1 VIIPI
6 VVSLFMQCPA
16 LSHLYARCSRFLF
29 SELNIYPKPLEYVFM
44 GLRAG
49 IYGGSGYAGAELVR
63 LLAGHPEV
71 GALGVSSRG
80 YAGRGISEVYP
91 QLAVEGAYVEPEEID
106 ASSLDA
112 AFVAYGHGESA
123 EAVKGLLEAGARLV
137 VDLSADF
144 RLSDVGVY
152 EEWYGEHPAPA
163 LLGEAHYG
171 LPEVF
176 GAPGGRL
183 VANPGC
189 YPTAAILA
197 LAPVVRRVAV
207 RSVTVNALSGVSGA
221 GAKPS
226 VKTHF
231 VTVNESVSAY
241 GISNG
246 SPRHRHTPEI
256 EMMLRR
262 VGKTPEVTFVPHL
275 LPISRGE
282 LETIVVELEEPE
294 ELPEAGDVLG
304 WYAEDYEGW
313 GFVEAR
319 VEPPHISHVANTNRA
334 RLSAAVDPRAGKLLL
349 FAAVDNLLK
358 GAAGAAVQNMNLALG
373 YPEDLGLEHLK

>member
-1 VIIPI
+1 
-6 VVSLFMQCPA
+6 
-16 LSHLYARCSRFLF
+16 
-29 SELNIYPKPLEYVFM
+29 
-44 GLRAG
+44 
-49 IYGGSGYAGAELVR
+49 
-63 LLAGHPEV
+63 
-71 GALGVSSRG
+71 
-80 YAGRGISEVYP
+80 
-91 QLAVEGAYVEPEEID
+91 LAVEGAYVEPGEID

-112 AFVAYGHGESA
+112 VFVAYGHGESA
-123 EAVKGLLEAGARLV
+123 EAVEGLLGAGARLV

-144 RLSDVGVY
+144 RLADVQVY
-152 EEWYGEHPAPA
+152 EEWYGEHPAPG
-163 LLGEAHYG
+163 LLEEAHYG

-176 GAPGGRL
+176 GAPEGRL

-197 LAPVVRRVAV
+197 LAPVVRRLGAGV

-221 GAKPS
+221 GVKPS

-231 VTVNESVSAY
+231 VTVNESVSPY

-282 LETIVVELEEPE
+282 LETIVVEFEEPGS
-294 ELPEAGDVLG
+294 LPATGDVLG
-304 WYAEDYEGW
+304 WYAEDYGGW

-319 VEPPHISHVANTNRA
+319 EEPPHISHVANTNRA

>member
-1 VIIPI
+1 
-6 VVSLFMQCPA
+6 MGG
-16 LSHLYARCSRFLF
+16 
-29 SELNIYPKPLEYVFM
+29 M
-44 GLRAG
+44 GLKVG

-71 GALGVSSRG
+71 GAMGVSSRG

-91 QLAVEGAYVEPEEID
+91 QLMVEGEFIEPEGMD
-106 ASSLDA
+106 VSGLDV

-123 EAVKGLLEAGARLV
+123 GTVRELLDGGVGLV

-144 RLSDVGVY
+144 RLPEVEVY
-152 EEWYGEHPAPA
+152 NEWYGEHPAPE

-176 GAPGGRL
+176 GASGGRL
-183 VANPGC
+183 IANPGC

-197 LAPVVRRVAV
+197 LAPVVRRLGAEIW
-207 RSVTVNALSGVSGA
+207 SVTINALSGVSGA

-231 VTVNESVSAY
+231 VSVNESVSPY
-241 GISNG
+241 GITGG

-256 EMMLRR
+256 EIMLRR
-262 VGKTPEVTFVPHL
+262 VGETPEVTFVPHL

-282 LETIVVELEEPE
+282 LETIVVELERTED
-294 ELPEAGDVLG
+294 LPGAADVLG

-313 GFVEAR
+313 KFVEAR
-319 VEPPHISHVANTNRA
+319 PEPPHISHIANTNRA
-334 RLSAAVDPRAGKLLL
+334 RISAATDRRAGKLLL
-349 FAAVDNLLK
+349 FSAVDNLLK

-373 YPEDLGLEHLK
+373 MEEDLGLEHLR

>member
-1 VIIPI
+1 
-6 VVSLFMQCPA
+6 
-16 LSHLYARCSRFLF
+16 
-29 SELNIYPKPLEYVFM
+29 M
-44 GLRAG
+44 GGVGLQVG
-49 IYGGSGYAGAELVR
+49 IYGGSGYAGMELVR

-71 GALGVSSRG
+71 GAMGVSSRG
-80 YAGRGISEVYP
+80 YAGRGIGEVYP
-91 QLAVEGAYVEPEEID
+91 QLAVEGEYVEPEEID
-106 ASSLDA
+106 TASLDA
-112 AFVAYGHGESA
+112 AFVAYGHGED
-123 EAVKGLLEAGARLV
+123 AGAELV
-137 VDLSADF
+137 LDLSADF
-144 RLSDVGVY
+144 RLPDVGVY
-152 EEWYGEHPAPA
+152 EEWYGEHPAPG

-176 GAPGGRL
+176 GAPEGRL

-197 LAPVVRRVAV
+197 LAPVVKRRGIS
-207 RSVTVNALSGVSGA
+207 SVTINALSGVSGA

-231 VTVNESVSAY
+231 VTVNESVAPY
-241 GISNG
+241 GIVG
-246 SPRHRHTPEI
+246 GAPRHRHTPEI

-262 VGKTPEVTFVPHL
+262 VGETPEVTFVPHL

-294 ELPEAGDVLG
+294 ELPGAGDVLG

-319 VEPPHISHVANTNRA
+319 EEPPHISHVANTNRA
-334 RLSAAVDPRAGKLLL
+334 RLSAAVDER
-349 FAAVDNLLK
+349 
-358 GAAGAAVQNMNLALG
+358 
-373 YPEDLGLEHLK
+373 

>member
-1 VIIPI
+1 MCGV
-6 VVSLFMQCPA
+6 
-16 LSHLYARCSRFLF
+16 
-29 SELNIYPKPLEYVFM
+29 
-44 GLRAG
+44 GLKVG
-49 IYGGSGYAGAELVR
+49 IYGGGGYAGAEVVR

-71 GALGVSSRG
+71 GTMGVSSRG
-80 YAGRGISEVYP
+80 HAGREIGEVYP
-91 QLAVEGAYVEPEEID
+91 QLGVEGEYVEPEEID
-106 ASSLDA
+106 ASTLDA

-123 EAVKGLLEAGARLV
+123 RVVEGLLGGGARLV
-137 VDLSADF
+137 LDLSADF
-144 RLSDVGVY
+144 RLPDAGVY
-152 EEWYGEHPAPA
+152 EEWYGEHPAPG
-163 LLGEAHYG
+163 LLKEAHYG

-176 GAPGGRL
+176 GAPHGRL

-197 LAPVVRRVAV
+197 LAPVVRRIGETV
-207 RSVTVNALSGVSGA
+207 RSITINALSGVSGA

-226 VKTHF
+226 AKTHF
-231 VTVNESVSAY
+231 VTVNESVSPY
-241 GISNG
+241 GIVSG

-256 EMMLRR
+256 EFMLRR
-262 VGKTPEVTFVPHL
+262 VGDAPEVTFVPHL

-282 LETIVVELEEPE
+282 LETIVVELDE
-294 ELPEAGDVLG
+294 ELPDAGDVLG

-313 GFVEAR
+313 GFIEAR
-319 VEPPHISHVANTNRA
+319 PEPPHISHVANTNRA
-334 RLSAAVDPRAGKLLL
+334 RLSAAVDRRAGKILL

>member
-1 VIIPI
+1 MCGV
-6 VVSLFMQCPA
+6 
-16 LSHLYARCSRFLF
+16 
-29 SELNIYPKPLEYVFM
+29 
-44 GLRAG
+44 GLKVG

-71 GALGVSSRG
+71 GAMGVSSRG
-80 YAGRGISEVYP
+80 YAGREIGEVYP
-91 QLAVEGAYVEPEEID
+91 HLAVAGEEYVEPEEMD
-106 ASSLDA
+106 PSTLDA
-112 AFVAYGHGESA
+112 AFVAYGHGESGGT
-123 EAVKGLLEAGARLV
+123 VKELLDGGAGV
-137 VDLSADF
+137 VLDLSADF
-144 RLSDVGVY
+144 RLPEVGVY
-152 EEWYGEHPAPA
+152 EEWYGEHPAPE

-176 GAPGGRL
+176 GAPHGRL

-197 LAPVVRRVAV
+197 LAPVVRRMGGMV
-207 RSVTVNALSGVSGA
+207 RSITINALSGVSGA
-221 GAKPS
+221 GARPS

-231 VTVNESVSAY
+231 VTANESVSPY
-241 GISNG
+241 GIVGG

-256 EMMLRR
+256 EIMLRR
-262 VGKTPEVTFVPHL
+262 VGEAPEVTFVPHL

-282 LETIVVELEEPE
+282 LETIVVELDE
-294 ELPEAGDVLG
+294 ELPEAGDILG

-319 VEPPHISHVANTNRA
+319 KEPPHISHVANTNRA
-334 RLSAAVDPRAGKLLL
+334 RLSAAVDRRAGKILL
-349 FAAVDNLLK
+349 FSAVDNLLK

>member
-1 VIIPI
+1 MPI
-6 VVSLFMQCPA
+6 FVSLFIVLRIVASVYPIFKRFIQTVEY
-16 LSHLYARCSRFLF
+16 LSGT
-29 SELNIYPKPLEYVFM
+29 PTM
-44 GLRAG
+44 GVVGLKAG

-71 GALGVSSRG
+71 GAMGVSSRG
-80 YAGRGISEVYP
+80 YAGRAISEVYP
-91 QLAVEGAYVEPEEID
+91 QLGAEGAYVEPEEID
-106 ASSLDA
+106 ASSLDV

-123 EAVKGLLEAGARLV
+123 EAVRGLLEAGARLV

-152 EEWYGEHPAPA
+152 EEWYGEHPAPG

-176 GAPGGRL
+176 GAPEGRL

-207 RSVTVNALSGVSGA
+207 RSVTINALSGVSGA

-231 VTVNESVSAY
+231 VTVNESVSPY
-241 GISNG
+241 GISDG
-246 SPRHRHTPEI
+246 TPRHRHTPEI
-256 EMMLRR
+256 EMMLSR
-262 VGKTPEVTFVPHL
+262 VGETPEVTFVPHL

-282 LETIVVELEEPE
+282 LETIVVELEG

-304 WYAEDYEGW
+304 WYGEDYGAW

-319 VEPPHISHVANTNRA
+319 AEPPHVSHVANTNRA
-334 RLSAAVDPRAGKLLL
+334 RLSAAVDRRAGKLLL

-358 GAAGAAVQNMNLALG
+358 GASGAAVQNMNLALG

>member
-1 VIIPI
+1 MFKRFIQGVEY
-6 VVSLFMQCPA
+6 
-16 LSHLYARCSRFLF
+16 LSESPTM
-29 SELNIYPKPLEYVFM
+29 SGM
-44 GLRAG
+44 GLKVG

-71 GALGVSSRG
+71 GRMEVSSRG

-91 QLAVEGAYVEPEEID
+91 QLAVEGEYVGPEGID

-123 EAVKGLLEAGARLV
+123 VAVEGLLEAGARLV

-144 RLSDVGVY
+144 RLPDVGVY

-163 LLGEAHYG
+163 LLEESHYG

-176 GAPGGRL
+176 GVPEGRL

-197 LAPVVRRVAV
+197 LAPVVRRLGAGI
-207 RSVTVNALSGVSGA
+207 RSVTINALSGVSGA
-221 GAKPS
+221 GAKLS
-226 VKTHF
+226 EKTHF
-231 VTVNESVSAY
+231 VTANESVSPY
-241 GISNG
+241 GILSG

-256 EMMLRR
+256 EMMLHR
-262 VGKTPEVTFVPHL
+262 VGRTPEVTFVPHL

-282 LETIVVELEEPE
+282 LETIVVELEDCA
-294 ELPEAGDVLG
+294 ELPGAGGVLG
-304 WYAEDYEGW
+304 WYAEDYGGW

-319 VEPPHISHVANTNRA
+319 PEPPHISHVANTNRA
-334 RLSAAVDPRAGKLLL
+334 RLSAAVDGRAGKLLL

>member
-1 VIIPI
+1 MFKRIIQR
-6 VVSLFMQCPA
+6 VEY
-16 LSHLYARCSRFLF
+16 LSGS
-29 SELNIYPKPLEYVFM
+29 STMNGV
-44 GLRAG
+44 GLKVG

-71 GALGVSSRG
+71 GGMGVSSRG

-91 QLAVEGAYVEPEEID
+91 QLAVEGEYVEPGEID

-123 EAVKGLLEAGARLV
+123 AAVEGLLEAGARLV

-144 RLSDVGVY
+144 RLPDVEVY
-152 EEWYGEHPAPA
+152 EEWYGEHRAPA
-163 LLGEAHYG
+163 LLKESHYG

-176 GAPGGRL
+176 GVPEGRL

-197 LAPVVRRVAV
+197 LAPVVRRLGV

-231 VTVNESVSAY
+231 VTVNESVSPY
-241 GISNG
+241 GIVSG
-246 SPRHRHTPEI
+246 TPRHRHTPEI

-262 VGKTPEVTFVPHL
+262 VGETPDVTFVPHL

-282 LETIVVELEEPE
+282 LETIVVELEDSAEFPG
-294 ELPEAGDVLG
+294 AGEVLG
-304 WYAEDYEGW
+304 WYAEDYAGW
-313 GFVEAR
+313 SFVEAR
-319 VEPPHISHVANTNRA
+319 EEYPHIAHVANTNRC
-334 RLSAAVDPRAGKLLL
+334 RLSAAVDGRAGKLLL